1 MNKIEVSMYYVAKH
15 WGGARASART
25 AFADVEP
32 LQAMCRLSANKMSK
46 VLKAHQLKFRLH
58 FGKLCNLFVNRMFN
72 TCLDE
77 VIG

>member
-1 MNKIEVSMYYVAKH
+1 MNKIEVSMYYVAKRCS
-15 WGGARASART
+15 GARANAHT

-32 LQAMCRLSANKMSK
+32 VQAMCRLIANKMSK
-46 VLKAHQLKFRLH
+46 VLKSRLH
-58 FGKLCNLFVNRMFN
+58 FGKLFNLVVNRIFN